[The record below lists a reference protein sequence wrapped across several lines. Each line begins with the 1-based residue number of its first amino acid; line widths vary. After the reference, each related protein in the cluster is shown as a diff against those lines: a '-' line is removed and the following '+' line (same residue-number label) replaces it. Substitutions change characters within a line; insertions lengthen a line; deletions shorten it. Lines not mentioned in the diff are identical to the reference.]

1 MQTAT
6 GVYSVVQ
13 YRIQSIYYETTLHNI
28 TKGKTIT
35 NPEDYYDRLADSA
48 WGANKLHYMDLKSD
62 VLGARVQCLKGI
74 SDGLSTGASTGTG
87 VFVPASTLNL

>member
-13 YRIQSIYYETTLHNI
+13 YKIQNYYYETTLHNI

-35 NPEDYYDRLADSA
+35 NPADYYDRLADSA

-62 VLGARVQCLKGI
+62 VLGARGQCLNGI
-74 SDGLSTGASTGTG
+74 KEGLISGASTGTG